1 MTVGA
6 HLLGWLVVAAVGAG
20 AGVLAV
26 GMRRILLPA
35 AAGPPARLADAVLA
49 VSAVCVLIEAV
60 GVAGELSRASL
71 LIGALVLG
79 TAGALLLRR
88 VQLGARFA
96 ADRAAADAAAGGGAP
111 ALAAAGGGAP
121 APGTAGRPDGRPDGG
136 TRPGRLALVAGTVV
150 VTAAGAVAGL
160 WFAQVGWTLRHGVLD
175 YDSLN
180 YHLPFALDWYQTG
193 RIGPLVLA
201 APDSPV
207 GTYPADPELLHAA
220 GMTAFQRDVLTPLL
234 NLGWLAL
241 AALAGWTVGRRRGA
255 PLAGL
260 ATVVA
265 VASLPVIVQSQP
277 GTAMTDMTVLA
288 ALLAGVALLL
298 EAGQGRG
305 WLVVSGLAV
314 GLALGSK
321 LTAVAAVAAL
331 AVVVIVVARRA
342 AWSWFAGLALTG
354 GFWYV
359 RNLIATGSPIPSLH
373 IPGLPSGH
381 YQAFDKHSESVAS
394 QLGNLDLV
402 RTWYVPSLHDAF
414 GPLWPVLLLLIAA
427 GTVAAVVAGVRGGPA
442 RRLVGLL
449 GAATAIAVVGF
460 LVTPTTGGL
469 LFGTCLRY
477 LLPAGLLGLALVLL
491 VLPAGRGQH
500 LYAVVLGAFAIVNV
514 AAGWR
519 LRWFYPSSPR
529 PVVAWVTG
537 AAALLLGVLLLVGQA
552 ARRRRA
558 AAGAGA
564 RQASAPREPAMGG
577 FAPMSDLRAAS
588 LNRSSRRRRNRFRR
602 PVPCPGG

>member
-1 MTVGA
+1 
-6 HLLGWLVVAAVGAG
+6 
-20 AGVLAV
+20 
-26 GMRRILLPA
+26 MRASRQTAPRLTQ
-35 AAGPPARLADAVLA
+35 PP
-49 VSAVCVLIEAV
+49 EAV
-60 GVAGELSRASL
+60 RLPSQPPEAV
-71 LIGALVLG
+71 
-79 TAGALLLRR
+79 
-88 VQLGARFA
+88 
-96 ADRAAADAAAGGGAP
+96 
-111 ALAAAGGGAP
+111 
-121 APGTAGRPDGRPDGG
+121 RPLPEPPSAYGRPDGG
-136 TRPGRLALVAGTVV
+136 TRPGRLALVAGMVV

-277 GTAMTDMTVLA
+277 GTAMTDMAVLA

-394 QLGNLDLV
+394 KLGNLDLV
-402 RTWYVPSLHDAF
+402 RTWYLPSLHDAF

-460 LVTPTTGGL
+460 LVTPTAGGL

-477 LLPAGLLGLALVLL
+477 LLPAGLLGLALVVL

-529 PVVAWVTG
+529 PAVACVTG
-537 AAALLLGVLLLVGQA
+537 AAALLLGVLLLAGQA

-564 RQASAPREPAMGG
+564 RQVSAPRTVPPLSHLERRPGR
-577 FAPMSDLRAAS
+577 PMLRQAGRPS
-588 LNRSSRRRRNRFRR
+588 PNRSSRPSPQ
-602 PVPCPGG
+602 PVPPARPLPGGLRGRRGRCRSTPFGFPPRCSSSPSSSLSPCPWSAST

>member
-1 MTVGA
+1 MWACWPWGYA
-6 HLLGWLVVAAVGAG
+6 GFLLPAAVGA
-20 AGVLAV
+20 
-26 GMRRILLPA
+26 PA
-35 AAGPPARLADAVLA
+35 LLADAVLA

-60 GVAGELSRASL
+60 GVTGGLSRASL
-71 LIGALVLG
+71 VVGALVLG
-79 TAGALLLRR
+79 MSGALFLRR
-88 VQLGARFA
+88 AQLGARFA
-96 ADRAAADAAAGGGAP
+96 ADGAAVDASAGGGAPARATAGGGAPARATAGGGAP
-111 ALAAAGGGAP
+111 ALPTAEGGAS
-121 APGTAGRPDGRPDGG
+121 ASATAGRQDGRPGG
-136 TRPGRLALVAGTVV
+136 RPPGRLVLIAGAVV
-150 VTAAGAVAGL
+150 VAAAGAVAGL

-277 GTAMTDMTVLA
+277 GTAMTDMAVLA
-288 ALLAGVALLL
+288 ALLAGVALLI
-298 EAGQGRG
+298 EAGADRG

-331 AVVVIVVARRA
+331 AVVVIVVARRD

-373 IPGLPSGH
+373 IPGLPSAH
-381 YQAFDKHSESVAS
+381 YQAFDEHGESVAS
-394 QLGNLDLV
+394 KLGNLDLV
-402 RTWYVPSLHDAF
+402 RTWYLPSLHDAF
-414 GPLWPVLLLLIAA
+414 GPLWPVLLLLIAT
-427 GTVAAVVAGVRGGPA
+427 GVVAAVVAGVRGGPA
-442 RRLVGLL
+442 SRLVGLL
-449 GAATAIAVVGF
+449 GAATAMGVVGY
-460 LVTPTTGGL
+460 LLTPTAGGL

-491 VLPAGRGQH
+491 VLPAGRCQH
-500 LYAVVLGAFAIVNV
+500 LYAGALGAFAIVNV

-519 LRWFYPSSPR
+519 LRWFHPSSPR
-529 PVVAWVTG
+529 PAVACATG
-537 AAALLLGVLLLVGQA
+537 AVALLLGALLLAGQA

-558 AAGAGA
+558 AAGAAAGA
-564 RQASAPREPAMGG
+564 AASAVVYTRRCRHWRFCPA
-577 FAPMSDLRAAS
+577 A
-588 LNRSSRRRRNRFRR
+588 
-602 PVPCPGG
+602 